1 MKKIHIKESRMFNS
15 LTNEIITLKEQ
26 DIQLEHSLV
35 SISKWEQKWH
45 KSFLGTK
52 EKTREEMA
60 DYIRCMC
67 MTQNVDPLVFQYMSE
82 ENLREINEYIAD
94 PMTATTFSDK
104 KNGGGNEIIT
114 NEIIYWQMITLGIP
128 VEFQKWHLNR
138 LLTLIKV
145 CSIKNNPD
153 KKKLSRSE
161 IMARNRQLNKA
172 RRAANHS
179 AG

>member
-1 MKKIHIKESRMFNS
+1 MYIKVKVPRNKVPSVEAVGFKLYLLKSTFYNS
-15 LTNEIITLKEQ
+15 LK
-26 DIQLEHSLV
+26 DQLLEDRKNGLFDAL
-35 SISKWEQKWH
+35 E
-45 KSFLGTK
+45 KSQ
-52 EKTREEMA
+52 EEMA

-67 MTQNVDPLVFQYMSE
+67 MTQNVDPQVLQYMPDAPAK
-82 ENLREINEYIAD
+82 EINEYIAD
-94 PMTATTFSDK
+94 PMTATTFSDRK
-104 KNGGGNEIIT
+104 TSGGNEILT

-145 CSIKNNPD
+145 CSIKNNPN
-153 KKKLSRSE
+153 KKKMSRSE
-161 IMARNRQLNKA
+161 IIQRNRELNRA

>member
-1 MKKIHIKESRMFNS
+1 MKKIHIQERKLFNP
-15 LTNEIITLKEQ
+15 LNNEIITLKEQ

-45 KSFLGTK
+45 KPFLGTK
-52 EKTREEMA
+52 EKTQEEIA
-60 DYIRCMC
+60 DYIGCMC
-67 MTQNVDPLVFQYMSE
+67 MTQNVNPEVFKFLSE
-82 ENLREINEYIAD
+82 SNLREIEEYIAD

-104 KNGGGNEIIT
+104 KNGGSNEILT

-145 CSIKNNPD
+145 CSIKNNPN

-161 IMARNRQLNKA
+161 IIQRNKELNRA

>member
-1 MKKIHIKESRMFNS
+1 MKKIRIEGKRFFNPNN
-15 LTNEIITLKEQ
+15 NEIITIKEQ
-26 DIQLEHSLV
+26 EIQLEHSLV

-45 KSFLGTK
+45 KPFLGTAD
-52 EKTREEMA
+52 KTADEFA
-60 DYIRCMC
+60 DYVRCMC

-82 ENLREINEYIAD
+82 ANRKEIDEYIAD
-94 PMTATTFSDK
+94 PMTATTFSEK
-104 KNGGGNEIIT
+104 KTGGSKEILT

-145 CSIKNNPD
+145 CSIKNNPNQ
-153 KKKLSRSE
+153 KKMSRSE
-161 IMARNRQLNKA
+161 IMQRNRELNKA

>member
-1 MKKIHIKESRMFNS
+1 MKKIHIPETKLFNPN
-15 LTNEIITLKEQ
+15 TNEITTIKEQ

-52 EKTREEMA
+52 EKSQEEMA

-67 MTQNVDPLVFQYMSE
+67 MTQNVDPQVFQYMPE
-82 ENLREINEYIAD
+82 EKLKEIGEYIAD
-94 PMTATTFSDK
+94 PMTATTFSNDK
-104 KNGGGNEIIT
+104 KGGGNEILT

-145 CSIKNNPD
+145 CSIKNNPN
-153 KKKLSRSE
+153 KTKMSRSE

>member
-1 MKKIHIKESRMFNS
+1 MKKIRIEGRRYFNPNN
-15 LTNEIITLKEQ
+15 NEIITIKEQ
-26 DIQLEHSLV
+26 EIQIEHSLV

-45 KSFLGTK
+45 KPFLGTAD
-52 EKTREEMA
+52 KTAEEVA
-60 DYIRCMC
+60 DYVRCMC
-67 MTQNVDPLVFQYMSE
+67 MSQNVDPLVFQYMSE
-82 ENLREINEYIAD
+82 ANLKEIDEYIAD
-94 PMTATTFSDK
+94 PMTATTFSEK
-104 KNGGGNEIIT
+104 KSGGSKEILT

-145 CSIKNNPD
+145 CSIKNNPNA
-153 KKKLSRSE
+153 KKMSRSE
-161 IMARNRQLNKA
+161 VMQRNRELNRA

>member
-1 MKKIHIKESRMFNS
+1 MKKIHIPETRLFNS
-15 LTNEIITLKEQ
+15 STNEIITLKEQ
-26 DIQLEHSLV
+26 DIQIEHSLV

-45 KSFLGTK
+45 KPFLSTK
-52 EKTREEMA
+52 DKTPEEMA

-67 MTQNVDPLVFQYMSE
+67 MTQNVDPQVFQYMPDAPAK
-82 ENLREINEYIAD
+82 EINEYIAD
-94 PMTATTFSDK
+94 PMTATTFSDRK
-104 KNGGGNEIIT
+104 TSGGNEILT

-145 CSIKNNPD
+145 CSIKNNPN
-153 KKKLSRSE
+153 KKKMSRSE
-161 IMARNRQLNKA
+161 IIQRNRELNRA